1 MSDYSELLNDFYELK
16 KKYDKNNEKMKKKIR
31 NNDDLSREQ
40 KREKLRSLRPKCVK
54 CKKPV
59 GTIFEIK
66 RDSLRAVCGANNPQ
80 MASDG
85 YKPCSLN
92 INIKKPITINL
103 EVAIKETRS
112 KRDKLLEQITLN
124 KVQLLY
130 VSREKQVDLVEKIE
144 QMKLEYREQ
153 SELLETYIR
162 KQVEIE
168 SSGEE
173 AKTLFLKAHGIGEE
187 IVGLIR
193 EKKTKEAVEMYIEEY
208 APTVSAEMASKYK
221 HMYIETDG
229 KDIHYL
235 KEITPENSFDVL
247 EINKEDLNK
256 NKNNNNSN
264 SNSNNTSNLNNSNS
278 DNSLS
283 IKPRFVV

>member
-162 KQVEIE
+162 KQVEIAANE
-168 SSGEE
+168 EE

-256 NKNNNNSN
+256 NKNKNNNN

>member
-1 MSDYSELLNDFYELK
+1 MSDYSQLLNDYYELK

-40 KREKLRSLRPKCVK
+40 KREKIKSLRPKCVK

-80 MASDG
+80 MASEG

-92 INIKKPITINL
+92 INIKKPVTINL

-130 VSREKQVDLVEKIE
+130 VSREKQVELVEKIE
-144 QMKLEYREQ
+144 QIKLEYREQ

-162 KQVEIE
+162 KQLEIE
-168 SSGEE
+168 NSGEE

-221 HMYIETDG
+221 HIYIETDG

-256 NKNNNNSN
+256 NKNKNSSNDSNSNDNSNNSN
-264 SNSNNTSNLNNSNS
+264 SNDNSNNNSKI
-278 DNSLS
+278 D
-283 IKPRFVV
+283 

>member
-1 MSDYSELLNDFYELK
+1 MSDYSQLLNDFYELK

-40 KREKLRSLRPKCVK
+40 KREKLKSLRPKCVK

-80 MASDG
+80 MASEG

-103 EVAIKETRS
+103 EVAIKETRN

-130 VSREKQVDLVEKIE
+130 VSREKQVELVEKIE
-144 QMKLEYREQ
+144 QMKVEYREQ
-153 SELLETYIR
+153 SDLLEIYIT
-162 KQVEIE
+162 KQLEIE
-168 SSGEE
+168 NNEAE

-208 APTVSAEMASKYK
+208 LPTVSAEMESKYK
-221 HMYIETDG
+221 HIYIETHG
-229 KDIHYL
+229 KDTHYL

-256 NKNNNNSN
+256 NKNNSTTSNNNSN
-264 SNSNNTSNLNNSNS
+264 NNNSIL
-278 DNSLS
+278 D
-283 IKPRFVV
+283 

>member
-1 MSDYSELLNDFYELK
+1 MSDYNQLLNDFYELK

-40 KREKLRSLRPKCVK
+40 KREKIQSLRPKCVK

-92 INIKKPITINL
+92 INIKKPVIINL
-103 EVAIKETRS
+103 EVAIKETRG

-130 VSREKQVDLVEKIE
+130 MSREKQVELVEKIE
-144 QMKLEYREQ
+144 QMKVEYRQQ

-162 KQVEIE
+162 KQLEIE

-173 AKTLFLKAHGIGEE
+173 AKTLFLKAHGLSEE

-247 EINKEDLNK
+247 EVNKEDLNK
-256 NKNNNNSN
+256 NKNNSNNT
-264 SNSNNTSNLNNSNS
+264 SNNTSNLNDSNS
-278 DNSLS
+278 DNSLN
-283 IKPRFVV
+283 IKPQFLV